1 MKFSEARRVT
11 RGQQQLKRPSLFADG
26 YQLKELIFNLPEH
39 TTKIAGSSHQPQ
51 PLVRHQ
57 FRPDIEGLRAIAVS
71 LVVLDH
77 IGFPFLRAGFI
88 GVDVFFV
95 LSGYLITGL
104 LTKELAASGRVDL
117 SRFYAQRVRR
127 LLPAATFVLLIVC
140 MTQTIV
146 ASPLAQSGVLKAAL
160 ATILYSSNI
169 YFAHLHLYYF
179 TDAAAPSPLLH
190 TWSLAV
196 EEQFYLVW
204 PIFILLL
211 TRIAKD
217 IRTRILIIAAITVIS
232 FIGSVWLT
240 TWNPVLQN
248 WPTHKLL

>member
-11 RGQQQLKRPSLFADG
+11 RGRQQLNRPSLFAYG
-26 YQLKELIFNLPEH
+26 NQPKGLIFNLPEH
-39 TTKIAGSSHQPQ
+39 TAKIAGSSHRPQ
-51 PLVRHQ
+51 PLVCRY
-57 FRPDIEGLRAIAVS
+57 RPDIEGLRAIAVS

-127 LLPAATFVLLIVC
+127 LLPATTFVLVIVC

-179 TDAAAPSPLLH
+179 TDATAPSPLLH